1 MKRMFLNLFILF
13 LLLNWSEGNSVSRL
27 KEMVRMDIIDKS
39 LLYLPK
45 RNEVNILQM
54 IRQMIKAKEEYS
66 FNEAES
72 AYLLFKWISENI
84 EFGFNEKTADDP
96 ISAYNLGKGTSKA
109 LSSLFNNISYFLK
122 VVSGSISGYLKWPNL
137 WDYELTSDRDY
148 TWNYIEINGEYYLL
162 DVTLT
167 SRIKFN
173 PGIDYIYIYILE
185 QILKYLFALIF
196 QKIINGN
203 YYLNHILLKNL
214 SLWHF

>member
-72 AYLLFKWISENI
+72 AYLLFRWISENI
-84 EFGFNEKTADDP
+84 EFGFNEETTDEP

-122 VVSGSISGYLKWPNL
+122 VVSGSISGYLKWP
-137 WDYELTSDRDY
+137 
-148 TWNYIEINGEYYLL
+148 I
-162 DVTLT
+162 
-167 SRIKFN
+167 F
-173 PGIDYIYIYILE
+173 GIM
-185 QILKYLFALIF
+185 
-196 QKIINGN
+196 N
-203 YYLNHILLKNL
+203 
-214 SLWHF
+214 